1 MVYFQNSI
9 WSFSFTNILKTTYK
23 FMVEEKD
30 KNRSSTKYFLLGEV
44 KVNWFKSSLTLKQVI
59 TGEEKYILGDR
70 CLIFYQLQSV
80 SPDSYNTLLD
90 KNRGL

>member
-30 KNRSSTKYFLLGEV
+30 KNRSSTKYFLLGVV

-59 TGEEKYILGDR
+59 TGEENYILGDH